1 MYLCDRGC
9 RVPQE
14 SAQWTAAHRAMERW
28 SLQKVFEATFRIA
41 ALVESDEQ
49 GQMVFHVKKQE
60 NPVDQTQLSSLLAT
74 LYQQDVSTRLQPGDN
89 LTFMVGHSL
98 PPREVER
105 NVLVRSDQLYEE
117 EGVKQPIQD
126 LLLVMRAWY
135 EPMMLQVVPGDI
147 LTITFRLERP

>member
-1 MYLCDRGC
+1 M
-9 RVPQE
+9 
-14 SAQWTAAHRAMERW
+14 
-28 SLQKVFEATFRIA
+28 FEVTFRIA

-49 GQMVFHVKKQE
+49 GQKVFHVKKQE
-60 NPVDQTQLSSLLAT
+60 NPVDQMQFSSLLAT

-126 LLLVMRAWY
+126 LLSVMRAWY
-135 EPMMLQVVPGDI
+135 EPMMQQVVPAA
-147 LTITFRLERP
+147 

>member
-1 MYLCDRGC
+1 
-9 RVPQE
+9 
-14 SAQWTAAHRAMERW
+14 
-28 SLQKVFEATFRIA
+28 VFEATFRIA

-60 NPVDQTQLSSLLAT
+60 NPVDQAQLSSLLAT

-105 NVLVRSDQLYEE
+105 NVLVRSDQIYEE

-126 LLLVMRAWY
+126 LLSVMRAWY
-135 EPMMLQVVPGDI
+135 EPMMQQVVPGDI
-147 LTITFRLERP
+147 LTIMFRLERP

>member
-1 MYLCDRGC
+1 M
-9 RVPQE
+9 
-14 SAQWTAAHRAMERW
+14 
-28 SLQKVFEATFRIA
+28 FEATFRIA

-49 GQMVFHVKKQE
+49 GQMVYHVRKQE
-60 NPVDQTQLSSLLAT
+60 NPVDQVQCSSLLAT
-74 LYQQDVSTRLQPGDN
+74 LYQQDVIPRLQPGDSV
-89 LTFMVGHSL
+89 TFIVGHSL

-126 LLLVMRAWY
+126 LLSVMRAWY
-135 EPMMLQVVPGDI
+135 EPIMQQVVPGDI

>member
-1 MYLCDRGC
+1 M
-9 RVPQE
+9 
-14 SAQWTAAHRAMERW
+14 
-28 SLQKVFEATFRIA
+28 FEATFRIT

-49 GQMVFHVKKQE
+49 GQMVYHVRKQE
-60 NPVDQTQLSSLLAT
+60 NPVDQVQCSSLLAT
-74 LYQQDVSTRLQPGDN
+74 LYQQDLSPRLQPGDSV
-89 LTFMVGHSL
+89 TFIVGHSL

-126 LLLVMRAWY
+126 LLPVMRAWY
-135 EPMMLQVVPGDI
+135 EPIMQRVVPGDI

>member
-1 MYLCDRGC
+1 MVGILLENYF
-9 RVPQE
+9 
-14 SAQWTAAHRAMERW
+14 
-28 SLQKVFEATFRIA
+28 SLSHGEEQKVFEAIFRIA
-41 ALVESDEQ
+41 ALVETDQQ

-60 NPVDQTQLSSLLAT
+60 NPVDQTQFTSWLAT

-105 NVLVRSDQLYEE
+105 NVLVHSDHLFEE
-117 EGVKQPIQD
+117 EGVKQPVQD
-126 LLLVMRAWY
+126 LLSVMRAWY
-135 EPMMLQVVPGDI
+135 EPMMHQVVPGDI

>member
-1 MYLCDRGC
+1 
-9 RVPQE
+9 
-14 SAQWTAAHRAMERW
+14 
-28 SLQKVFEATFRIA
+28 VFEATFRIA
-41 ALVESDEQ
+41 APVESDEQ
-49 GQMVFHVKKQE
+49 EQMVFHVKKQE

-126 LLLVMRAWY
+126 LLSVMRAWY

>member
-1 MYLCDRGC
+1 M
-9 RVPQE
+9 
-14 SAQWTAAHRAMERW
+14 
-28 SLQKVFEATFRIA
+28 FEATFRIA

-49 GQMVFHVKKQE
+49 GQMVYHVRKQE
-60 NPVDQTQLSSLLAT
+60 KPVDQVQCLYLLTT
-74 LYQQDVSTRLQPGDN
+74 LYQQDVSPRLQPGDSV
-89 LTFMVGHSL
+89 TFIVGHSL

-126 LLLVMRAWY
+126 LLSVMRAWY
-135 EPMMLQVVPGDI
+135 EPIMQQVVPGDI